1 MKLAMSSKSPGDSDW
16 PASLSK
22 LAYSSIDLIG
32 DPSLLSR
39 RSIAIFCSSK
49 CPGDIILKATK
60 WIATLADSESKTI
73 VSGFH
78 SAMEKGFL
86 EILLNGR
93 CRIIVCPPRSLV
105 RYRIPIAFK
114 PAITEKR
121 LAVVSALAETVRSNS
136 SSSSLA
142 RNRLVADL
150 ATEVFVAHAA
160 EGSRTE
166 AFAIELLQKQK
177 SVLCID
183 PRCNTLL
190 SAGAKLFPIDS

>member
-1 MKLAMSSKSPGDSDW
+1 MTFAMLTRSPGDSDW

-22 LAYSSIDLIG
+22 LAYSSLDLIG

-39 RSIAIFCSSK
+39 RSTAIFCSSQ

-60 WIATLADSESKTI
+60 WIATLAENESITI

-93 CRIIVCPPRSLV
+93 CRILVCPPRSLV
-105 RYRIPIAFK
+105 RYRIPSAFK

-121 LAVVSALAETVRSNS
+121 LAVVSTLAESVRSNS

-150 ATEVFVAHAA
+150 AAEVVVAHAA

-166 AFAIELLQKQK
+166 AFAIELLHNRK

-190 SAGAKLFPIDS
+190 SAGAKLVAINS